1 MNNRFKLQ
9 KILEDIIGSKQVYYQ
24 PPESIKLKYPA
35 IIYSLDNVANK
46 FANNETYILD
56 DRYSIILIDNNPDTD
71 LVRKILSLRKSRFDR
86 RYISDNLIHNVFTI
100 YF

>member
-35 IIYSLDNVANK
+35 IIYSLDNVTNK